1 LFLIFQIR
9 FFNPKNKIFS
19 FPVLVHSKLS
29 TQANLGK
36 IAKNGQKKSG
46 NNYSGYEQDAR
57 TSREKRK
64 LTGAKLYNVSYR

>member
-1 LFLIFQIR
+1 LKKSRILDNSR
-9 FFNPKNKIFS
+9 AGAS
-19 FPVLVHSKLS
+19 VTLVHTKLS
-29 TQANLGK
+29 TQENLGK